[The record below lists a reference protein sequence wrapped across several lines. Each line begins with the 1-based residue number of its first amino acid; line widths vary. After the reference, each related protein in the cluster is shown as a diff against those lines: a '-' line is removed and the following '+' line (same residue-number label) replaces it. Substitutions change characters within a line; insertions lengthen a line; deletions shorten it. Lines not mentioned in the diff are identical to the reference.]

1 MLKGLRTVI
10 YPAPDIEK
18 AKQWYTQVTGEEPY
32 FDESYYVGFD
42 IGGYELGLQ
51 PDRKPGSQGSIVY
64 WGVGNIKNAWNKLME
79 LGAQPDEEIMHVG
92 GEVYVAT
99 VIDPFGNLLGI
110 IQNPNFEARP
120 VSRPK
125 IS

>member
-18 AKQWYTQVTGEEPY
+18 AKQWYTLVTGEEPY
-32 FDESYYVGFD
+32 FDEPYYVGFD

-110 IQNPNFEARP
+110 IQNPNFETRP
-120 VSRPK
+120 
-125 IS
+125 

>member
-10 YPAPDIEK
+10 YPAPDIKK
-18 AKQWYTQVTGEEPY
+18 AKSWYSKVTGEEPY
-32 FDESYYVGFD
+32 FDEPYYVGFD

-64 WGVGNIKNAWNKLME
+64 WGVNDINKTWEKLMG
-79 LGAQPDEEIMHVG
+79 LGATPDEEIMHVG
-92 GEVYVAT
+92 GDVYVAT

-110 IQNPNFEARP
+110 IQNPNFEARN
-120 VSRPK
+120 
-125 IS
+125 

>member
-10 YPAPDIEK
+10 YPAPDIDK
-18 AKQWYTQVTGEEPY
+18 AKAWYSKVTGEEPY
-32 FDESYYVGFD
+32 FDEPYYVGFD

-64 WGVGNIKNAWNKLME
+64 WGVLNINKTWNKLME
-79 LGAQPDEEIMHVG
+79 LGAKPDEEIMHVG

-110 IQNPNFEARP
+110 IQNPNFEAR
-120 VSRPK
+120 S
-125 IS
+125 